1 MYLYLYKFV
10 FCVCIFLVRAFIILQ
25 PWCSLKWGKWPF
37 EISLELMLC
46 TFFSSGF
53 KLRLK
58 NHFTGYSLLNLCGV
72 LSNLGGVWIGY
83 LWSCWSA
90 PFIQD
95 QFTSWATTHFFY
107 SILDGCWYHI
117 RLSASDKLRAFSCH
131 IHSFCPLPAS
141 LSKSFQTGKAGTR
154 CHLSVH
160 QIFWVLWK
168 LIFSHL
174 YHVANAD

>member
-1 MYLYLYKFV
+1 MDNIFGHLYLYKFV
-10 FCVCIFLVRAFIILQ
+10 FVSAFVFLVRAFIILQ
-25 PWCSLKWGKWPF
+25 PWCSLKWGKWTF

-95 QFTSWATTHFFY
+95 
-107 SILDGCWYHI
+107 
-117 RLSASDKLRAFSCH
+117 RK
-131 IHSFCPLPAS
+131 
-141 LSKSFQTGKAGTR
+141 
-154 CHLSVH
+154 SVH
-160 QIFWVLWK
+160 QLSNNTLFLLDIRWLLVSYKALSFW
-168 LIFSHL
+168 
-174 YHVANAD
+174 